1 MLADN
6 SSTNATSYDGQLAS
20 IEYITSI
27 SSTYVIPLLSS
38 IGLLSNFV
46 CVLAFAKLN
55 KPFHKMIALKSTG
68 DMLLCSF
75 GINYKSLKC
84 FGCINESMTSQL
96 LNIVYCYYILGLS
109 YIVINL
115 LTELIDF
122 TFSID
127 RYRKLANKKSLLNKI
142 SSSKLFCL
150 LILLALSASLLD
162 VFAFSV
168 YKTSI
173 NNVYTFIVNQFGKS
187 TFYSIYRAVKNI
199 LTVVLL
205 FVIAGINI
213 KLFFKYKNIKSL
225 IKKGKVQIFKNKL
238 ITKNKFTKMYLVIAG
253 VCLFRYILYILYIVY
268 LIVQGPLKAYLNNF
282 INVLF
287 FVSLLLP
294 RVGNIIVYL
303 IYDKHIRK
311 SLKKLIFTLFKST
324 KKKKFF

>member
-1 MLADN
+1 MLASN
-6 SSTNATSYDGQLAS
+6 SSTNSTSNDGQFTA
-20 IEYITSI
+20 IEFVTSI
-27 SSTYVIPLLSS
+27 SSNYVIPVLSS
-38 IGLLSNFV
+38 IGLVFNFV
-46 CVLAFAKLN
+46 CVLAFAKLS
-55 KPFHKMIALKSTG
+55 KPFHKMIALKSIG

-84 FGCINESMTSQL
+84 FGCINESTTSQL
-96 LNIVYCYYILGLS
+96 LNIVYSYYIIGLS

-127 RYRKLANKKSLLNKI
+127 RYRKLTNKKSLLNKI

-150 LILLALSASLLD
+150 LILLAMSASLLD

-168 YKTSI
+168 NKTSI
-173 NNVYTFIVNQFGKS
+173 DNIYTFIVSQFGKS
-187 TFYSIYRAVKNI
+187 TFYSIYRGAKNI

-205 FVIAGINI
+205 FVISGINI
-213 KLFFKYKNIKSL
+213 KLFFKYKKIKSL
-225 IKKGKVQIFKNKL
+225 IKKGNLQILKNKL
-238 ITKNKFTKMYLVIAG
+238 ISKNKFTKMYLVIAG
-253 VCLFRYILYILYIVY
+253 VCLFRYILYILYIIY
-268 LIVQGPLKAYLNNF
+268 LICVQGPLPTYLSNF

-287 FVSLLLP
+287 FVFLLLP

-311 SLKKLIFTLFKST
+311 SLKKLRFTFKT
-324 KKKKFF
+324 QNKKNSV